1 MGTAGYLLKE
11 GYNNLSKHIGKT
23 FSTIVIMIAT
33 MLVLG
38 LFILAGINL
47 DKNVSIVT
55 SSVGFQAFIS
65 DSVLET
71 DIAELENKIKGI
83 ANIKSIE
90 YLDKEAAF
98 EDAKDT
104 LKDYAYLLNG
114 LESTN
119 PFPRSFLI
127 VFNTLEDTE
136 KVKEAVETVDGIY
149 KVSYNNE
156 IINAVSSAADIGMIV
171 MLSLG
176 TVMIIISLFIL
187 SNTIKLSVY
196 SNKREVYI
204 MKYMGATPRFIRTPF
219 VISGILM
226 GLASAITSWI
236 LISVAYILL
245 YRNVPHFSEVTNTFG
260 LVSYKNVWYIIL
272 GTFSLIGVLLGGIGS
287 NIAVKKYQGEFK
299 ASSKALKEERQKQKE
314 YKEKNKVEIE
324 NAKKAKK
331 LKESEEKIKA
341 KLKKEREKKEA
352 KESKE
357 SKTASKDVNIETTTN
372 SYDKEI
378 GLDEAKKARKEVRRN
393 VKK

>member
-226 GLASAITSWI
+226 GLASAIASWI
-236 LISVAYILL
+236 
-245 YRNVPHFSEVTNTFG
+245 
-260 LVSYKNVWYIIL
+260 
-272 GTFSLIGVLLGGIGS
+272 
-287 NIAVKKYQGEFK
+287 
-299 ASSKALKEERQKQKE
+299 
-314 YKEKNKVEIE
+314 
-324 NAKKAKK
+324 
-331 LKESEEKIKA
+331 
-341 KLKKEREKKEA
+341 
-352 KESKE
+352 
-357 SKTASKDVNIETTTN
+357 
-372 SYDKEI
+372 
-378 GLDEAKKARKEVRRN
+378 
-393 VKK
+393 

>member
-23 FSTIVIMIAT
+23 LSTIVIMIAT

-127 VFNTLEDTE
+127 VFNKLEDTE

-156 IINAVSSAADIGMIV
+156 IINAVSSEADIGMIV

-187 SNTIKLSVY
+187 SNTI
-196 SNKREVYI
+196 
-204 MKYMGATPRFIRTPF
+204 
-219 VISGILM
+219 
-226 GLASAITSWI
+226 
-236 LISVAYILL
+236 
-245 YRNVPHFSEVTNTFG
+245 
-260 LVSYKNVWYIIL
+260 
-272 GTFSLIGVLLGGIGS
+272 
-287 NIAVKKYQGEFK
+287 
-299 ASSKALKEERQKQKE
+299 
-314 YKEKNKVEIE
+314 
-324 NAKKAKK
+324 
-331 LKESEEKIKA
+331 
-341 KLKKEREKKEA
+341 
-352 KESKE
+352 
-357 SKTASKDVNIETTTN
+357 
-372 SYDKEI
+372 
-378 GLDEAKKARKEVRRN
+378 
-393 VKK
+393 